1 MKRRTFL
8 KKSALA
14 TVGFAVSPLVSSNFN
29 ITSIL
34 QKGINKNKSENIDD
48 LRIITL
54 EGTPRHRGQTYGE
67 TLRSKIL
74 EIIKLWKN
82 NLHQSLDM
90 DPDKYLSQMLEET
103 DFLPAIKK
111 WTPDLLEEVRG
122 IAEGAGVD
130 FKTMYVYQLGD
141 EDYWYGQDR
150 RIEIA
155 LQRANKCSVLGVFD
169 GGPRK
174 TILAQN
180 MDIES
185 YTDGYEVLL
194 HIKHQ
199 NSPLE
204 SLIYTI
210 AGYIS
215 LTGMNNSPLAVCV
228 NALLQLNYSTDG
240 LPVAFVIRALLEKTN
255 LNEAIKFLGTIKH
268 ASGQNY
274 AIASPDSVVS
284 YECSENKV
292 SQFTPYEGAT
302 RVYHTNHP
310 LVNDDQSKHKKM
322 LKKFGFD
329 KKKRPTS
336 NSEVRFNF
344 LKDKLKDTSQKVTVA
359 TVKSI
364 LGSHEIPICFHKQP
378 EGGGMT
384 AGCLIMELTKSPTL
398 HLAPGPPCSTE
409 FKIFT
414 F

>member
-8 KKSALA
+8 KKSVLA
-14 TVGFAVSPLVSSNFN
+14 TAGFAVSPLVSSNFN

-34 QKGINKNKSENIDD
+34 QKKFNKNKSENIDD
-48 LRIITL
+48 LRIINL
-54 EGTPRHRGQTYGE
+54 EGAPHHRGQIYGE

-82 NLHQSLDM
+82 NLHKSLDM

-103 DFLPAIKK
+103 NFLPAIKK
-111 WTPDLLEEVRG
+111 WTPDLLEEVKG

-130 FKTMYVYQLGD
+130 FKTMYAYQLGD
-141 EDYWYGQDR
+141 EDYWYGRDR
-150 RIEIA
+150 RIEKA
-155 LQRANKCSVLGVFD
+155 LKQANKCSVLGIFD

-204 SLIYTI
+204 SLIFTY

-215 LTGMNNSPLAVCV
+215 LTGMNNAPLAVCV
-228 NALLQLNYSTDG
+228 NTLLQLNYSPDG
-240 LPVAFVIRALLEKTN
+240 LPVAYVIRGLLEKNN
-255 LNEAIKFLGTIKH
+255 LHEAIKFLHTIQH

-274 AIASPDSVVS
+274 AIGASEKVVT

-292 SQFTPYEGAT
+292 SPFIPYKGAT

-310 LVNDDQSKHKKM
+310 LLNDDQSKHKEM

-344 LKDKLKDTSQKVTVA
+344 LKDKLKDSSQEVTVD

-364 LGSHEIPICFHKQP
+364 LGSHEIPICFHKES

-384 AGCLIMELTKSPTL
+384 AGCIIMELTKSPTL

-409 FKIFT
+409 FKVFH

>member
-14 TVGFAVSPLVSSNFN
+14 TAGFAVSPLVSSNFN

-48 LRIITL
+48 LQIITL
-54 EGTPRHRGQTYGE
+54 EGTPIHRGQIYGE
-67 TLRSKIL
+67 TLRQKIL

-90 DPDKYLSQMLEET
+90 DPDKYLSQMLEDT
-103 DFLPAIKK
+103 NFLPAIQK

-130 FKTMYVYQLGD
+130 FKTMYAYQLGD
-141 EDYWYGQDR
+141 EDYWYGRDR
-150 RIEIA
+150 RIEIT
-155 LQRANKCSVLGVFD
+155 LKRANKCSVLGVSD
-169 GGPRK
+169 GGSRK

-199 NSPLE
+199 NSPIE
-204 SLIYTI
+204 SLIFTY

-215 LTGMNNSPLAVCV
+215 LTGMNNAPLAVCV
-228 NALLQLNYSTDG
+228 NTLLQLNYSTDG
-240 LPVAFVIRALLEKTN
+240 LPVAYVIRGLLEKPN
-255 LNEAIKFLGTIKH
+255 LHEAVKFLHSVKH

-274 AIASPDSVVS
+274 AIAAPDKVVS

-292 SQFTPYEGAT
+292 SQFIPYKGAT

-310 LVNDDQSKHKKM
+310 LVNDDQSKHKEM
-322 LKKFGFD
+322 LKNFGFD

-344 LKDKLKDTSQKVTVA
+344 LKDKLKDTSQEVTVA

-364 LGSHEIPICFHKQP
+364 LGSHEIPICFHKQS

-384 AGCLIMELTKSPTL
+384 AGCIIMELTKSPTL
-398 HLAPGPPCSTE
+398 HLAPGPPCSTP
-409 FKIFT
+409 FKDFK